1 MISTVCKLSGR
12 QGVTLAGKV
21 ALKIDPDILEG
32 LASQVRN
39 KIFVVCGTNGKTTT
53 KELIAA
59 VLTQKYKV
67 HYTKGNLNNHIGVP
81 LTILSMPIFELSII
95 S

>member
-1 MISTVCKLSGR
+1 MKIRRILAIWTAKLISTVCKLSGR

-53 KELIAA
+53 NNLLCAA
-59 VLTQKYKV
+59 IEAV
-67 HYTKGNLNNHIGVP
+67 
-81 LTILSMPIFELSII
+81 
-95 S
+95 